1 MSSACYAIRVITPF
15 MSETTLRMI
24 YYSYVHSIMVYGI
37 IFWGNLPLNNVIFKA
52 QKRIIRTMTN
62 SSNSASCR
70 QLFKRL
76 GILPLQSQYIFSV
89 VRFVVKNKELFTTN
103 QERHGSTT
111 RTATNIYPPLCNLT
125 LFQKGAYYSGLKLFN
140 HLPQNIKILA
150 NEKKKTFKSALKRFL
165 TSKSFYSVEEY
176 FEHRDS

>member
-1 MSSACYAIRVITPF
+1 MLF
-15 MSETTLRMI
+15 LR
-24 YYSYVHSIMVYGI
+24 
-37 IFWGNLPLNNVIFKA
+37 F

-70 QLFKRL
+70 QLFKRQ

-89 VRFVVKNKELFTTN
+89 VWFVVKSTELFTTN
-103 QERHGSTT
+103 EETHGRTT
-111 RTATNIYPPLCNLT
+111 RTATNVYPPLCNLT
-125 LFQKGAYYSGLKLFN
+125 LFQKGAHYSGIKLFS

-150 NEKKKTFKSALKRFL
+150 NEKKTFKSALKRFL
-165 TSKSFYSVEEY
+165 TSKSFSVVEY

>member
-1 MSSACYAIRVITPF
+1 MVRHEDCCERLQMSTVCCLLTVMCTESEHITMTWINLTIQCTFTALSSACYAIRVITPF

-24 YYSYVHSIMVYGI
+24 YYSYVHSIMTYGI

-89 VRFVVKNKELFTTN
+89 VWFVVKNKE
-103 QERHGSTT
+103 
-111 RTATNIYPPLCNLT
+111 
-125 LFQKGAYYSGLKLFN
+125 
-140 HLPQNIKILA
+140 
-150 NEKKKTFKSALKRFL
+150 
-165 TSKSFYSVEEY
+165 
-176 FEHRDS
+176 

>member
-1 MSSACYAIRVITPF
+1 
-15 MSETTLRMI
+15 
-24 YYSYVHSIMVYGI
+24 
-37 IFWGNLPLNNVIFKA
+37 
-52 QKRIIRTMTN
+52 
-62 SSNSASCR
+62 
-70 QLFKRL
+70 
-76 GILPLQSQYIFSV
+76 
-89 VRFVVKNKELFTTN
+89 VVKNKELFTTN
-103 QERHGSTT
+103 QERHGRTT

-150 NEKKKTFKSALKRFL
+150 NEKKTFKSALKRFL